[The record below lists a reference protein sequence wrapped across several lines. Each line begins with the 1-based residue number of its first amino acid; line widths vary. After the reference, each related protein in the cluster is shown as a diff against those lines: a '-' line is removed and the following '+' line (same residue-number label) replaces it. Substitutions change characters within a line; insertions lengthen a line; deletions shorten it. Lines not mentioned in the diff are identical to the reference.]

1 VEDELI
7 DVVEVDQL
15 IQDRQIEDQKV
26 EKDDYI

>member
-15 IQDRQIEDQKV
+15 IQDRQIEDQKG